1 MFVFIY
7 IYVLTHI
14 LEATYTVDVLSGG
27 MSLGS
32 IDVSSCRSII
42 IVSVSLSSVTTSMEK
57 FANVFESVVLLPF
70 TAVKRVLI

>member
-1 MFVFIY
+1 MFVFIC

-14 LEATYTVDVLSGG
+14 LEATYTEDVLSSG

-32 IDVSSCRSII
+32 IDASSCRSII

>member
-14 LEATYTVDVLSGG
+14 LEATYTEDVLSSS

-32 IDVSSCRSII
+32 IDASSCRSII